1 MSEKEV
7 SPIDLLL
14 DENNS
19 DNITLYD
26 ENGDGVEFEQ
36 IAVIPMDEKVYAIL
50 RPIEAFEGMKDD
62 EALVFNI
69 EEVDDE
75 EVLVVTEDDKVIDKV
90 FNQYYEMLKA
100 EGIEE

>member
-90 FNQYYEMLKA
+90 FDQYYEMLKA

>member
-26 ENGDGVEFEQ
+26 EKGEGVEFEQ
-36 IAVIPMDEKVYAIL
+36 IAVIPMDEKIYAIL
-50 RPIEAFEGMKDD
+50 RPVEAFEGMKDD

-75 EVLVVTEDDKVIDKV
+75 EVLVVTEDDKIIDKV
-90 FNQYYEMLKA
+90 FEQYYEMLKA